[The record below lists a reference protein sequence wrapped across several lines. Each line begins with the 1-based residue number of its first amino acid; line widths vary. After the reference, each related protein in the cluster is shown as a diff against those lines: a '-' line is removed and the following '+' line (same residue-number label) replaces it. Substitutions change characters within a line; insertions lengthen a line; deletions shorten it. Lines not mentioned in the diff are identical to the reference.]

1 MPIPCARCEMPL
13 SRWEPDTGT
22 AMCRLCGSNNSVRA
36 FPAMLAT
43 ASAARPE
50 SAMEGEAACFDHPG
64 KRAVAACSQ
73 CGRYVC
79 GLCSVD
85 YATEPLPAAERRN
98 QLGEPVP
105 RESAA
110 AETTRLVWCPSCV
123 STRAGR
129 AQAANLETSRMLYD
143 SIALTLPLASLIMWP
158 FTIVAAPAALVISI
172 AKWKAP
178 RSLVRRTRWRLV
190 TAIVISSVEIVAW
203 VWGIAYILTRS
214 TRGPG
219 A

>member
-13 SRWEPDTGT
+13 SKWEFQTDTAHCT
-22 AMCRLCGSNNSVRA
+22 LCGANNSVRA
-36 FPAMLAT
+36 FPAILANT
-43 ASAARPE
+43 AAARPE

-79 GLCSVD
+79 SLCSVD
-85 YATEPLPAAERRN
+85 FGAE
-98 QLGEPVP
+98 
-105 RESAA
+105 
-110 AETTRLVWCPSCV
+110 VWCPSCV
-123 STRAGR
+123 TARAGR
-129 AQAANLETSRMLYD
+129 AQAANLETSRTLYD

-178 RSLVRRTRWRLV
+178 RSLVRRNRWRLV
-190 TAIVISSVEIVAW
+190 AAMMISSIEIVAW
-203 VWGIAYILTRS
+203 VWGIAYF
-214 TRGPG
+214 
-219 A
+219 